1 VTSIKLNCQ
10 AKRPVIAFS
19 GGEHK
24 AEAVL
29 GALRGQWINGL
40 VTDETCARKILSAG

>member
-1 VTSIKLNCQ
+1 LPRPSRK
-10 AKRPVIAFS
+10 PVIAFA

-24 AEAVL
+24 ARALL

-40 VTDETCARKILSAG
+40 VTDETCARAVLAADEP